1 MEVHSDDQCQKHWRE
16 IFASQIEEAI
26 YFHVPQE
33 TDQEIERIRWFVEGL
48 RYAAMII
55 RWDETQA

>member
-1 MEVHSDDQCQKHWRE
+1 M
-16 IFASQIEEAI
+16 FASQIEEAI

-33 TDQEIERIRWFVEGL
+33 TDQEMERIRWFVEGL